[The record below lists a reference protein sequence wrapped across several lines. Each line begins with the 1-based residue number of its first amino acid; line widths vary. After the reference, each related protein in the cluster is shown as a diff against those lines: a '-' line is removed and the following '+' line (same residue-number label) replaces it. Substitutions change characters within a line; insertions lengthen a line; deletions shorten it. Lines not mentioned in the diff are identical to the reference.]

1 MKIRDEIKNVL
12 EAESLSIK
20 EAAKRIGADFEK
32 AVKILEKCSGKVV
45 VSGIGKSG
53 LIGNKISATFS
64 STGTP
69 SMFLHPVEAVHG
81 DMGIVMDA
89 DAAVLISQSGETD
102 EVLEMLPHF
111 DRLKVPVIAI
121 TGKTGSSLAKKAACV
136 LDSSVEKEAC
146 PMGLAPTAST
156 IVQLAIGD
164 ALAVAL
170 LKIKNFS
177 KDDFAR
183 LHPGGAL
190 GKRLVL
196 KVKDIM
202 HTGEELPLV
211 TPDTEL
217 KGALVEITNK
227 RFGCA
232 VVKGENGS
240 VEGIFTDGDLRRL
253 LEKTPDPFE
262 KKMRDIMTKGPRTI
276 SGGELVIYALSKM
289 EENAITVLAVT
300 DDKGRPK
307 GILHL
312 HDILREGVVL

>member
-12 EAESLSIK
+12 EAEALSIK
-20 EAAKRIGADFEK
+20 DAAKRIGPDFEK
-32 AVKILEKCSGKVV
+32 AVEILEKCGGKVV

-81 DMGIVMDA
+81 DMGIVMEA

-121 TGKTGSSLAKKAACV
+121 TGKKGSSLAKKAACV

-164 ALAVAL
+164 ALAVTL
-170 LKIKNFS
+170 LKLKNFS

-196 KVKDIM
+196 RVKDIM

-211 TPDTEL
+211 TPETEL
-217 KGALVEITNK
+217 KDALVEITNK

-232 VVKGENGS
+232 VIKGENGA

-262 KKMRDIMTKGPRTI
+262 KKMRDIMTTGLRTI
-276 SGGELVIYALSKM
+276 SGDELVIYALSKM

-300 DDKGRPK
+300 DEKGRPE

-312 HDILREGVVL
+312 HDILKAGVVS